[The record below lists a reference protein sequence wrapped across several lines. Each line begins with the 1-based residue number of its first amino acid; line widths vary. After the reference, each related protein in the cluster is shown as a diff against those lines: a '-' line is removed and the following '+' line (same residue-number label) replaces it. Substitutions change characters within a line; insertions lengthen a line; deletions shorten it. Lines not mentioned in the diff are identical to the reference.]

1 MLFEVVL
8 QDDMA
13 TSLST
18 IGTTHPDRV
27 IARMKTEK
35 TFKVFTSSGLYEC
48 YFWAQSCASE

>member
-8 QDDMA
+8 QEDMA
-13 TSLST
+13 ASLST

-35 TFKVFTSSGLYEC
+35 TFRAFTFSGLGEG